1 MNQIKA
7 NNSAKKPIP
16 MRTADLMTERV
27 ETLAVGSV
35 VSRLLSDD
43 ANQIANISN
52 DVSVTLMSVSSLLRV
67 MADAMAVPLTDQCST
82 TEDKIE
88 TLFAAAS
95 LIDVCQVATDA
106 AHQSRYMGGK
116 EK

>member
-1 MNQIKA
+1 MNQNKT
-7 NNSAKKPIP
+7 NNDAKKPIP

-27 ETLAVGSV
+27 KTLAVGSV

>member
-27 ETLAVGSV
+27 KTLAVGSV

>member
-1 MNQIKA
+1 MNQNKT
-7 NNSAKKPIP
+7 NNDAKKSIP

-27 ETLAVGSV
+27 KTLAVGSV

-52 DVSVTLMSVSSLLRV
+52 YVSVTLMSVSSLLRV
-67 MADAMAVPLTDQCST
+67 MADAMAVPLIDQCST

-95 LIDVCQVATDA
+95 LVDVCQVAMDA
-106 AHQSRYMGGK
+106 GRQARYMGGK

>member
-82 TEDKIE
+82 TEDKRR
-88 TLFAAAS
+88 LLS
-95 LIDVCQVATDA
+95 LMFVRLQRMRRT
-106 AHQSRYMGGK
+106 SRGTWAGK
-116 EK
+116 KNEDD